1 MAAIGASEFS
11 INAGGDIR
19 TETAPQIHTV
29 LELHEWLQAMADDA
43 NSTGNDTVSILTS
56 NPSKLDGPRS
66 AIKPMLLNLLS
77 TFNIDATA
85 AQYFKFGSIQQG
97 AGATT
102 ALYTGVKSIGSP
114 LVAGSPMYIVQA
126 AAKLTTYWPAG
137 HIQIL
142 VNAISANAQIDNG
155 DIRVYSRKYG
165 QTYGDFAAN
174 LIAGGEQPAAISTAT
189 TDWTTLDL
197 TTALA
202 LSTKVAIS
210 VASHTKDTGDGSGVQ
225 TYKGTITL
233 SGGCTI
239 AEAAQYCQAICDES
253 STTTV
258 DGVLGWKYRSL
269 GDGVNGYTPNGA
281 APFGTVAGGKWFV
294 APGWYIAGALAGD
307 LQKYQMTSHAG
318 TTVGNPVVAG
328 ISIGG
333 LTIGARLLV
342 GRDSGTGFITNE
354 YTLNGATVSGGNTCV
369 MNEVIKTDTPATGF
383 IRVNGVPYAYTAVVP
398 GTKTF
403 TISGTWGQVHAT
415 LSPAWVPF
423 IDKVVASATE
433 ASTNYTYSAD
443 FTARLKVRLGAGGSA
458 LQPFETT
465 FSAGSSATNGTNAIA
480 TLDL

>member
-1 MAAIGASEFS
+1 MAAITATEFS
-11 INAGGDIR
+11 VNAGGDIR
-19 TETAPQIHTV
+19 TSASPQIHTV

-43 NSTGNDTVSILTS
+43 NSTGDDVVSILTA

-66 AIKPMLLNLLS
+66 SIKPMLLNLLG

-85 AQYFKFGSIQQG
+85 AQYFKFGSISQNSGQD
-97 AGATT
+97 
-102 ALYTGVKSIGSP
+102 LYTGVKSIGSP
-114 LVAGSPMYIVQA
+114 LVAGSPIYIVQNA
-126 AAKLTTYWPAG
+126 SKLSTYWPTG

-142 VNAISANAQIDNG
+142 VKAITAGTPIDSG

-189 TDWTTLDL
+189 TDWTPLNL
-197 TTALA
+197 AAALA
-202 LSTKVAIS
+202 LSSKVTITTGA
-210 VASHTKDTGDGSGVQ
+210 HNKDTGDGSGSKE
-225 TYKGTITL
+225 YKGTITL

-258 DGVLGWKYRSL
+258 DGQLGWKYRVL
-269 GDGVNGYTPNGA
+269 GNGTYGYTPNGA

-294 APGWYIAGALAGD
+294 AQGWYISGALAGD
-307 LQKYQMTSHAG
+307 LQKYQMISHDG

-333 LTIGARLLV
+333 LTVGARVLV
-342 GRDSGTGFITNE
+342 GRDSGSGFVTNE
-354 YTLNGATVSGGNTCV
+354 YTLNGATTSGGNTCV
-369 MNEVIKTDTPATGF
+369 MNEAIKTDAPDTGF
-383 IRVNGVPYAYTAVVP
+383 IRVNGVPYLYTAINR

-403 TISGTWGQVHAT
+403 TISGTWGQVHASA
-415 LSPAWVPF
+415 SPAWCPF
-423 IDKVVASATE
+423 IDKVAASTTE

-443 FTARLKVRLGAGGSA
+443 FTARLKVRKGATGGS
-458 LQPFETT
+458 LQAFETT
-465 FSAGSSATNGTNAIA
+465 FVAGSSATNGTNAIA
-480 TLDL
+480 TADE

>member
-1 MAAIGASEFS
+1 MSAITETEFS

-43 NSTGNDTVSILTS
+43 NSTGNDAVSILTG

-85 AQYFKFGSIQQG
+85 AQYFKFGSISQNSG
-97 AGATT
+97 AD
-102 ALYTGVKSIGSP
+102 LYTGVKSIGSP
-114 LVAGSPMYIVQA
+114 LVAGSPMYIVQN
-126 AAKLTTYWPAG
+126 AAKLATYWPAG

-142 VNAISANAQIDNG
+142 VKAITAATPIDAGN
-155 DIRVYSRKYG
+155 IRVYSRKYG
-165 QTYGDFAAN
+165 QTYGDFSAN
-174 LIAGGEQPAAISTAT
+174 LIAGGEQPAAISTAA
-189 TDWTTLDL
+189 TDWTPLDL

-202 LSTKVAIS
+202 LSTKVAITTG
-210 VASHTKDTGDGSGVQ
+210 SHTKDTGDGSGIQ

-239 AEAAQYCQAICDES
+239 AEAAQYCQAICDEA

-258 DGVLGWKYRSL
+258 DGVLGWKFRSL
-269 GDGVNGYTPNGA
+269 GDGANGYTPNGA

-294 APGWYIAGALAGD
+294 APGWYITGALAGD
-307 LQKYQMTSHAG
+307 LQKYQMTSHTG
-318 TTVGNPVVAG
+318 TTVGNPVIAG

-333 LTIGARLLV
+333 LTVGARLLV
-342 GRDSGTGFITNE
+342 GRDSGSGFIANE
-354 YTLNGATVSGGNTCV
+354 YTTVGATTSGGNTVV
-369 MNEVIKTDTPATGF
+369 MVEAIKTDTPDTGF
-383 IRVNGVPYAYTAVVP
+383 IRVNGVPYTYTAINR

-403 TISGTWGQVHAT
+403 TISGTWGQIHASA
-415 LSPAWVPF
+415 SPAWCPF
-423 IDKVVASATE
+423 IDKVVASTTE
-433 ASTNYTYSAD
+433 ASTNYTYGAD

>member
-1 MAAIGASEFS
+1 
-11 INAGGDIR
+11 
-19 TETAPQIHTV
+19 V

-43 NSTGNDTVSILTS
+43 NSTGDDTVSILTA

-85 AQYFKFGSIQQG
+85 AQYFKFGSISQNSG
-97 AGATT
+97 LD
-102 ALYTGVKSIGSP
+102 LYTGVKSIGSP
-114 LVAGSPMYIVQA
+114 LVAGSPIYIVQN
-126 AAKLTTYWPAG
+126 AAKLSTYWPTG

-142 VNAISANAQIDNG
+142 VKAVTAGTPIDSG

-174 LIAGGEQPAAISTAT
+174 LVAGGEQPAAISTAV
-189 TDWTTLDL
+189 TDWTPLNL
-197 TTALA
+197 ASALA
-202 LSTKVAIS
+202 LNTKVAITTG
-210 VASHTKDTGDGSGVQ
+210 SHFKDTGDGSGSKE
-225 TYKGTITL
+225 YKGTITL

-239 AEAAQYCQAICDES
+239 AEAAQYMQAICDES

-269 GDGVNGYTPNGA
+269 GDGAYGYTPNGA

-307 LQKYQMTSHAG
+307 LQKYQMTSHDG
-318 TTVGNPVVAG
+318 TTVSNPVVAG

-333 LTIGARLLV
+333 LTVGARLLV
-342 GRDSGTGFITNE
+342 GRDSGTGFVTNE
-354 YTLNGATVSGGNTCV
+354 YTTNGATTSGGNTV
-369 MNEVIKTDTPATGF
+369 VVVEAIKTDTPDTGY
-383 IRVNGVPYAYTAVVP
+383 IRVNGVPYSYTSVNR

-403 TISGTWGQVHAT
+403 TISGTWGQIHAT
-415 LSPAWVPF
+415 ASPAWCPF
-423 IDKVVASATE
+423 VDKVA
-433 ASTNYTYSAD
+433 ASTTETSTTYTYDAD
-443 FTARLKVRLGAGGSA
+443 FTARLKVRKGTAGSS

-465 FSAGSSATNGTNAIA
+465 FTASSSATNGTNAIA
-480 TLDL
+480 TADE